1 MSARLEARS
10 LTCTRG
16 GRVVFH
22 DVALSLNAGEALSL
36 RGPNGSG
43 KSSLLRML
51 AGLLA
56 PSAGTIR
63 WNGHDIAEDRE
74 SHRGRVGYLG
84 MLDALK
90 PTLSVSENVAFHA
103 ALHGGVP
110 ARAEQAVAAVGL
122 AAQAGTPARRLSQGQ
137 RRRAAIARLLVQDSP
152 LWLLDEP
159 TLALDQDGLAR
170 LGQAMQAHLA
180 GGGIAIIATHVELPA
195 VTAATLTLGA
205 GAAP

>member
-1 MSARLEARS
+1 MTAARLETES
-10 LTCTRG
+10 LSCTRG
-16 GRVVFH
+16 GRLVFR
-22 DVALSLNAGEALSL
+22 DVSLALRAGEALSL

-63 WNGHDIAEDRE
+63 WDGRDIAEDRDG
-74 SHRGRVGYLG
+74 HRGRVGYLG

-90 PTLSVSENVAFHA
+90 PTLSVAENLAFHA
-103 ALHGGVP
+103 ALHGGESP
-110 ARAEQAVAAVGL
+110 RAAAAIDALGL
-122 AAQAGTPARRLSQGQ
+122 ARLGATPARRLSQGQ

-170 LGQAMQAHLA
+170 LGEALRTHLA
-180 GGGIAIIATHVELPA
+180 SGGLAIIATHVELPT
-195 VTAATLTLGA
+195 VTSATLALGA
-205 GAAP
+205 TA

>member
-1 MSARLEARS
+1 MSASLAVEA
-10 LTCTRG
+10 LACARG
-16 GRVVFH
+16 GRLVFR
-22 DVALSLNAGEALSL
+22 DVALALQAGQALSL
-36 RGPNGSG
+36 RGANGSG

-56 PSAGTIR
+56 PSAGAIR
-63 WNGHDIAEDRE
+63 WEGRDIAEDRE
-74 SHRGRVGYLG
+74 GHRGRVGYLG

-90 PTLSVSENVAFHA
+90 PALTVAENLAFHA
-103 ALHGGVP
+103 ALHGGAP
-110 ARAEQAVAAVGL
+110 TRARHAIDAVGL
-122 AAQAGTPARRLSQGQ
+122 AKLAATPARRLSQGQ

-170 LGQAMQAHLA
+170 LGAAISAHLA
-180 GGGIAIIATHVELPA
+180 GGGIAVIATHVELPA
-195 VTAATLTLGA
+195 VTAATLHL